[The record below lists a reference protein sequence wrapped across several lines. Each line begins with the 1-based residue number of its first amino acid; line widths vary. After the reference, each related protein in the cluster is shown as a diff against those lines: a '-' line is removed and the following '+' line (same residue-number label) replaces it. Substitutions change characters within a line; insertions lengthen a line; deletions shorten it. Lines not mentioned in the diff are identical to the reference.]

1 MFTAASRVIVYAVK
15 TSHLTAASSN
25 GAERDAALRP
35 RSPPPSSPSKRV
47 ERSRSA
53 LHHLARR
60 LAPNVRGFWRISA
73 RERKKVR
80 AAPRPRLRSEE
91 HTSERQSL
99 MRISYAV

>member
-35 RSPPPSSPSKRV
+35 RSPPPSSPAKRV

-53 LHHLARR
+53 IHHLARR

-80 AAPRPRLRSEE
+80 AATRSEE
-91 HTSERQSL
+91 HTSELQSL
-99 MRISYAV
+99 KRISYAVFCL